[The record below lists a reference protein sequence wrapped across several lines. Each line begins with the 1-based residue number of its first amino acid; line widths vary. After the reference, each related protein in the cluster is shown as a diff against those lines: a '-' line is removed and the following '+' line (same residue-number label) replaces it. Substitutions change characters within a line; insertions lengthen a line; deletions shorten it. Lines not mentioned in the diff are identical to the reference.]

1 MKKIFRLKKKLAGI
15 LSVIMMMTLLSI
27 PTYAASDDDLND
39 YSEEYSQI
47 DGEPKT
53 VRWSFTNSV
62 HVSMAIST
70 DGTIIVDTIVDGYPD
85 MTTKIVIYSYV
96 QRHVSNGWVNI
107 DGVSDT
113 YFDWYGILEETL
125 STKADWGYDYR
136 VYSSIYVYSGTQY
149 EHINAY
155 SGVYHYHSSGG
166 GTDCTL

>member
-1 MKKIFRLKKKLAGI
+1 MIKLRKAKKVVSMA
-15 LSVIMMMTLLSI
+15 LLIAMIISAFTF
-27 PTYAASDDDLND
+27 PAYAASDDDLND

-53 VRWSFTNSV
+53 ARWSFTNY
-62 HVSMAIST
+62 VSTGMDIST
-70 DGTIIVDTIVDGYPD
+70 SGTIVVNCSVDGYSD
-85 MTTKIVIYSYV
+85 VTTKIVIYSYV

-113 YFDWYGILEETL
+113 FFDWHGGLEETL

-155 SGVYHYHSSGG
+155 SPVYHYHSSGG

>member
-1 MKKIFRLKKKLAGI
+1 MRKISSMKKWLSGLLLMAMM
-15 LSVIMMMTLLSI
+15 LSVLSM
-27 PTYAASDDDLND
+27 PAYAASDDDLND

-53 VRWSFTNSV
+53 VRWSFTDFV
-62 HVSMAIST
+62 TTGMDISPS
-70 DGTIIVDTIVDGYPD
+70 GTIIVDCSVEGYSD
-85 MTTKIVIYSYV
+85 VTTKIVIYSYV